1 MVTIDPNTSSKVLI
15 GLKYEIN
22 YHNRSTGLK
31 SIQNGKRKTYEM
43 PYPLHLLGRP
53 LNNSIICSSWCE
65 GFYHI
70 SLHHK
75 SVHQSTWSEYIYFM
89 LSLCKSL
96 TDLSDVQIS
105 YKMNKFKLKIAFCT
119 ILNYITANRL
129 NQISQVLTCD
139 ARYRAQKK
147 LTCMLKIS
155 MPHFKFSHY
164 FYFHDT
170 LKKLRRKKLK
180 RLNCIY
186 PREYEEGSL
195 PDTLPRTYHRW
206 RAEATSK
213 NKGS

>member
-1 MVTIDPNTSSKVLI
+1 
-15 GLKYEIN
+15 
-22 YHNRSTGLK
+22 
-31 SIQNGKRKTYEM
+31 
-43 PYPLHLLGRP
+43 
-53 LNNSIICSSWCE
+53 
-65 GFYHI
+65 
-70 SLHHK
+70 
-75 SVHQSTWSEYIYFM
+75 M

-164 FYFHDT
+164 FYFHYYLDDT

-186 PREYEEGSL
+186 PREYEEETCLTPSL
-195 PDTLPRTYHRW
+195 GPIIVEGLKRHQKTKEVNLLKP
-206 RAEATSK
+206 
-213 NKGS
+213 

>member
-1 MVTIDPNTSSKVLI
+1 
-15 GLKYEIN
+15 
-22 YHNRSTGLK
+22 
-31 SIQNGKRKTYEM
+31 
-43 PYPLHLLGRP
+43 
-53 LNNSIICSSWCE
+53 
-65 GFYHI
+65 
-70 SLHHK
+70 
-75 SVHQSTWSEYIYFM
+75 M
-89 LSLCKSL
+89 LSLSKSL

-105 YKMNKFKLKIAFCT
+105 YKMNKFKLKIAFCA

-164 FYFHDT
+164 FYFHYYLDDT

-195 PDTLPRTYHRW
+195 PDTLPRTYHC
-206 RAEATSK
+206 
-213 NKGS
+213 